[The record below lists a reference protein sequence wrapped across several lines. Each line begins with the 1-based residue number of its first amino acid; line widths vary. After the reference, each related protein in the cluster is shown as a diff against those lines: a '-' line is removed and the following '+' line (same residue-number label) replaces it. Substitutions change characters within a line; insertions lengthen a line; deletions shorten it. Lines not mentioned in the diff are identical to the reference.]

1 MTDAFDALREP
12 LIPLAPRPAFA
23 ADLRRR
29 IALELGPGPQDPNPE
44 EHAMPEIREYTPAR
58 LHSLTPYLACDDPAA
73 AIAWYIEV
81 FDARLLGDPIV
92 MPDGR
97 IGHAELRV
105 GDTVFM
111 LAGEFPE
118 ENHRSPKALG
128 GSTVGLMLYVPDS
141 DATYARAIEHG
152 ATGLRP
158 IGEEYG
164 SRGGTIYDPFGHR
177 WFIQTNVEVEDLP
190 VEDVAGR
197 RYGDIGYMTLN
208 VPDGERARAFYGAL
222 LGWRTDAGH
231 EPGSFHISSITP
243 PSGIAGGADDVSVRL
258 YFRVDDIEAAAARV
272 RELGGQVL
280 AVADYE
286 SGGNAECID
295 NQGLRFDLFRP
306 RPGY

>member
-1 MTDAFDALREP
+1 MSDAFDALREP

-29 IALELGPGPQDPNPE
+29 IALELGPDPHDPNPE

-58 LHSLTPYLACDDPAA
+58 LHSLAAYLACDDPAA

-81 FDARLLGDPIV
+81 FDAHLMEDPIV

-105 GDTVFM
+105 GETVFM

-128 GSTVGLMLYVPDS
+128 GSTVGLMLHVPDS

-152 ATGLRP
+152 ATALRP
-158 IGEEYG
+158 VAVEYG
-164 SRGGTIYDPFGHR
+164 ARGGTIYDPFGHR
-177 WFIQTNVEVEDLP
+177 WFIQTMIEPEDLP
-190 VEDVAGR
+190 VEDVPGR

-208 VPDGERARAFYGAL
+208 VPDGERARAFFGAL
-222 LGWRTDAGH
+222 LGWRTDTGH

-243 PSGIAGGADDVSVRL
+243 PSGISGGADDATVRL
-258 YFRVDDIEAAAARV
+258 YFRVDDIEAAAEKV

-280 AVADYE
+280 SVSDYE
-286 SGGNAECID
+286 SGGNAECTD
-295 NQGLRFDLFRP
+295 DQGLRFDLFRP